1 MLSDGGVE
9 IPAKSS
15 VYLVQQGVWDMPLE
29 SMPLASGYLK
39 STAMA
44 DSRIK
49 QAMDIQIQNFRGA
62 TTNTFIA
69 NSMFTTGVPD
79 ILAFSVLGW
88 NYNSFGA
95 LAETF
100 KQLNPNGWVVFGGNH
115 VSNQAAR
122 VFRMYPE
129 VDVVING
136 EGELTFRELLLAYLD
151 GATKH
156 DLGSIVGLSY
166 QDVDGQVI
174 DNAERDRIADL
185 DTIPSPV
192 LTGALDLVD
201 DEGKFRY
208 DVALMETNRGCPYKC
223 SFCYWGGATGQKVRA
238 FSIER
243 LREELEVFG
252 KLEVHSVVACDANFG
267 LLPGDYDFVE
277 ALIETRDRFGFP
289 RALETS
295 WAKNKSKNF
304 YRIVQRM
311 KDVGMKSSFTLA
323 LQSLSDSALEGMR
336 RRNMKVNDWEDL
348 TTWLAEEGLD
358 CYAELIWGAPGET
371 VESFME
377 GYDRLAARMSRI
389 AVYPMLLLPNTDY
402 MEKKSLFGLKT
413 VRGNTDDFEYIL
425 AHDTMSFVDNQEMQR
440 FIFWARVVAE
450 NSILRHIW
458 VALRRLAGLSQ
469 SQVLTNLREWV
480 ADAQDPA
487 AEQLRGWQNE
497 LGTDGLGDAIKFLF
511 TEPDGERLLN
521 RWWTESIHP
530 LLPADLAPLLAE
542 VFRYDLLTRPVY
554 RPEGDQPND
563 EVVEEF
569 KDSYYLLRDVPL
581 SYDIPT
587 IVAGLKAGQ
596 DPDLTQA
603 DCTVDLYYRKGA
615 ESAVTSTNHEIV
627 VHYMGTPRNE
637 IVQTPSRDGC

>member
-1 MLSDGGVE
+1 M
-9 IPAKSS
+9 
-15 VYLVQQGVWDMPLE
+15 QQGVWDMPLE

-44 DSRIK
+44 DSRIER
-49 QAMDIQIQNFRGA
+49 AMDIQIQNFRGG

-79 ILAFSVLGW
+79 IIAFSVLGW
-88 NYNSFGA
+88 NYEKFGA

-100 KQLNPNGWVVFGGNH
+100 KQLNPDGWVVFGGNH

-136 EGELTFRELLLAYLD
+136 EGELTFREFLLAYLD
-151 GATKH
+151 GTSKH
-156 DLGSIVGLSY
+156 DLGAIAGLSY
-166 QDVDGQVI
+166 QSADGQVI
-174 DNAERDRIADL
+174 TNEDRARIEDL

-201 DEGKFRY
+201 ADGEFRY

-252 KLEVHSVVACDANFG
+252 KHEVHTVVACDANFG
-267 LLPGDYDFVE
+267 LLPGDYDFIE
-277 ALIETRDRFGFP
+277 AMVETRDRFGFP

-304 YRIVQRM
+304 YRIVRRM
-311 KDVGMKSSFTLA
+311 KEAGMKSSFTLA
-323 LQSLSDSALEGMR
+323 LQSLSDNALEGMR

-371 VESFME
+371 VESFMA
-377 GYDRLAARMSRI
+377 GYDRLAERMSRI

-402 MEKKSLFGLKT
+402 MEKKELFGIKT
-413 VRGNTDDFEYIL
+413 VRGDTDDFEYIL
-425 AHDTMSFVDNQEMQR
+425 EHNTMSFAENQEFQR
-440 FIFWARVVAE
+440 FLFWARVVAE
-450 NSILRHIW
+450 NAILRHSW
-458 VALRRLAGLSQ
+458 VALRGLAGLSQ
-469 SQVLTNLREWV
+469 SQVLLNLEAWI
-480 ADAQDPA
+480 AAAQDPA
-487 AEQLRGWQNE
+487 AEQLRQWQAE
-497 LGTDGLGDAIKFLF
+497 LGTNGLGEAIKFLF
-511 TEPDGERLLN
+511 TEPDAERLLN

-554 RPEGDQPND
+554 RPEGDLPED
-563 EVVEEF
+563 EVITEF
-569 KDSYYLLRDVPL
+569 KESYYLLRDVPL
-581 SYDIPT
+581 SYDVPR
-587 IVAGLKAGQ
+587 IVSGLRAGQ
-596 DPDLTQA
+596 DPDLSAT

-627 VHYMGTPRNE
+627 VHYMGTPRDE
-637 IVQTPSRDGC
+637 IVHNPSRDGC